1 MLRINFFEMFQL
13 SRQRRKGQNL
23 KNNFSFPV
31 LQQAN
36 SSRECPPTVRRMG
49 APGDEDLWT
58 ARLRADVLKVERQYI
73 VSGEKR
79 GS

>member
-1 MLRINFFEMFQL
+1 MKKKKT
-13 SRQRRKGQNL
+13 RQVL

-49 APGDEDLWT
+49 APGNEGLWAAGLT
-58 ARLRADVLKVERQYI
+58 ADVLKVKMQYI

>member
-1 MLRINFFEMFQL
+1 MKCSNYLLEVGNEKKKK
-13 SRQRRKGQNL
+13 RQVL

-49 APGDEDLWT
+49 APGNEGLWAAGLT
-58 ARLRADVLKVERQYI
+58 ADVLKVEMQYI